1 MANLTKQDI
10 ILTGLNPVFAS
21 AGGGGSGAGTDEILD
36 NDGKTLLYVKN
47 DNAGSID
54 VTITSE
60 VTSKTIVGYGDV
72 TFSDVVVSIPAGE
85 ERVIGPIPKTRFNDA
100 NGEVTVSY
108 DEISSVT
115 IAALRL
121 PA

>member
-10 ILTGLNPVFAS
+10 VLTGLNPSFS
-21 AGGGGSGAGTDEILD
+21 NAGGGGSGAGTDEILD

-60 VTSKTIVGYGDV
+60 VTSKIIAGYGST
-72 TFSDVVVSIPAGE
+72 TFSNVVVSIPAGE
-85 ERVIGPIPKTRFNDA
+85 ERAIGPFPKERFNDA

-115 IAALRL
+115 VAVLRL
-121 PA
+121 PV